1 MELVTIAYAR
11 NGFKDKFG
19 LPRQVEEGSVLETRI
34 EFVSPY
40 AVPEAVRGLE
50 GYSHLWLL
58 WGFHRNNR
66 QGWSPTVR
74 PPRLGGN
81 KRVGVFATR
90 SPIRPNAIGLTSV
103 RLLRI
108 EKGLL
113 GPVLVVSGAD
123 MVDGSPIYDIKP
135 YVTYADSHPDAISG
149 FVDEV
154 SFPKVEVLGLDEWMK
169 MSSSQVSRAEWIEIL
184 EHNPRPAYQQDPTR
198 VYKLDY
204 QNETIA
210 FTVADGILRVQI

>member
-34 EFVSPY
+34 ELVSPY

-108 EKGLL
+108 EKDPL

>member
-34 EFVSPY
+34 ELVSPY

-66 QGWSPTVR
+66 QEWSPTVR